1 MQSGRR
7 RFCRPEGTV
16 INPMNKRTRDRCG
29 HLLTRDCLLTS
40 IWYAV
45 PVRISRQEN
54 IILED
59 LDSAR
64 EIASAPLPARLHRR
78 WSAVPPTTAAAENAP
93 LRQLYAA
100 TLAAFAMHSCA
111 SVDLHGRPMSPSPSR
126 SGSTDEC
133 PSIFGGSGGTEAIG
147 CCAPEAFP
155 NSWLRAV

>member
-1 MQSGRR
+1 MS
-7 RFCRPEGTV
+7 
-16 INPMNKRTRDRCG
+16 KRTRDRCG
-29 HLLTRDCLLTS
+29 HLLTRDCVLTS

-64 EIASAPLPARLHRR
+64 EIASASLRSRLHRSWLAER
-78 WSAVPPTTAAAENAP
+78 PTTAAEEKAP
-93 LRQLYAA
+93 LRQHYAA
-100 TLAAFAMHSCA
+100 TLAAFAMYSCA
-111 SVDLHGRPMSPSPSR
+111 SVDLGGRPMSPSRSR

-133 PSIFGGSGGTEAIG
+133 PSIFGGRGGTDAIG